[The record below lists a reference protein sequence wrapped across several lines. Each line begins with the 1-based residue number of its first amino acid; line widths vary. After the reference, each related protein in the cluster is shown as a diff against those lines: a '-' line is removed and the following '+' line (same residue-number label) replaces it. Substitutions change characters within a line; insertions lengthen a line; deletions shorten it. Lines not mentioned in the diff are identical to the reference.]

1 MFLIIQSKILKD
13 MNHIKIRQGEP
24 KDLET
29 IVEFMIQMAEET
41 ENLELNYDVVTH
53 GVKNA
58 IFDEHK
64 GRYYLAE
71 IDDEVVGCLMI
82 TKEWSD
88 WRNAWVFWMQ
98 SVYIDKNFRKQGVF
112 KALYNYVLKMASE
125 NVNVAGTRLYVD
137 LRNTK
142 AIDVYQKIGMNGGHY
157 QVFEKMKE

>member
-1 MFLIIQSKILKD
+1 

-71 IDDEVVGCLMI
+71 IEDEVVGCLMI

-112 KALYNYVLKMASE
+112 KALYNYVLKLASE

-142 AIDVYQKIGMNGGHY
+142 AIDVYNQIGMNGGHY
-157 QVFEKMKE
+157 QVFEKMK